1 MCRCIDYIVFWWRD
15 TWIFWEKINLINNCE
30 CCWGTPGARRGCL
43 VATSDLSRGNTEE
56 RDMCT
61 YTLHYSVATLSTPV
75 WEFLSLFHLQYTT
88 FHLKFINICLLSVV
102 HSPVN
107 NAPLTTWQLV
117 WKPTKYILNSY
128 QNPKHIWNLKSK
140 ARITD
145 HIIIIILL
153 ESLPPPPPSLWIE
166 FLKL

>member
-1 MCRCIDYIVFWWRD
+1 MSSIDCADVLSTVFWWRD
-15 TWIFWEKINLINNCE
+15 FWIFWEMINLFNNCE
-30 CCWGTPGARRGCL
+30 RRWRTPGARRGCL
-43 VATSDLSRGNTEE
+43 VATSDLSRGNTEG
-56 RDMCT
+56 DMCIV
-61 YTLHYSVATLSTPV
+61 YTLHHSVATLPTPV
-75 WEFLSLFHLQYTT
+75 WKFLSLFHLQYTP

-128 QNPKHIWNLKSK
+128 QHLKPIWNLKSQ

-145 HIIIIILL
+145 HIIILL
-153 ESLPPPPPSLWIE
+153 LL
-166 FLKL
+166 LKVCLLHLLHFG

>member
-1 MCRCIDYIVFWWRD
+1 MYCLLCFGEETPEYFEKRLIWLIIVSVAGGHREPGGDARWPLV
-15 TWIFWEKINLINNCE
+15 TY
-30 CCWGTPGARRGCL
+30 PGATRRGGGH
-43 VATSDLSRGNTEE
+43 A
-56 RDMCT
+56 
-61 YTLHYSVATLSTPV
+61 YTLHYSVATLPTPV
-75 WEFLSLFHLQYTT
+75 WKFLCLFHLQYTP